1 MINAKNFV
9 KFYIHIKKQ
18 KDGFVKN
25 VLVNQKKMNRKDFLK
40 KLEEGFKNN
49 LEIAKLKNSDYS
61 IDSDAFLNFR
71 ACEALNIPAEIGLL
85 VRMTDKLTRIS
96 NLLNKKASVKDETIA
111 DTLSDLA
118 NYAMILKVYIENK
131 K

>member
-1 MINAKNFV
+1 MKNAKNIV

>member
-1 MINAKNFV
+1 
-9 KFYIHIKKQ
+9 
-18 KDGFVKN
+18 
-25 VLVNQKKMNRKDFLK
+25 MNNKDFLN

-49 LEIAKLKNSDYS
+49 LKIAKLKNSDYA

-96 NLLNKKASVKDETIA
+96 NLLNKKASVKNETIT

-118 NYAMILKVYIENK
+118 NYAMILKIYIENEK
-131 K
+131 IWDY

>member
-1 MINAKNFV
+1 
-9 KFYIHIKKQ
+9 
-18 KDGFVKN
+18 
-25 VLVNQKKMNRKDFLK
+25 MNNKDFLN

-49 LEIAKLKNSDYS
+49 LKIAKLKNSDYA
-61 IDSDAFLNFR
+61 IGSDAFLNFR

-96 NLLNKKASVKDETIA
+96 NLLNKKASVKNETIT

-118 NYAMILKVYIENK
+118 NYGMILKIYIENEK
-131 K
+131 IWDY